1 MPTEA
6 IAAISMEKS
15 MAETAVTME
24 EAMLKKAM
32 DLEVAL
38 AAQLLDSLQNAVP
51 PPPPSFGHKLN
62 VLA

>member
-6 IAAISMEKS
+6 IAAISMERS
-15 MAETAVTME
+15 MAETAVMME

-38 AAQLLDSLQNAVP
+38 AAQLLECLDNAIP
-51 PPPPSFGHKLN
+51 PPPPSFGHRLN